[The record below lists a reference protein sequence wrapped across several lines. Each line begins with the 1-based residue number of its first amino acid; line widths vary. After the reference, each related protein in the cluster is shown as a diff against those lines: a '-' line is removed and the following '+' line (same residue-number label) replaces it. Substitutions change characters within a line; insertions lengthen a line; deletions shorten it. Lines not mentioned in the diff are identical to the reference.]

1 MKFLTIYPNIRD
13 DTFLHASEFFSNDSS
28 TDRRRDISIHSNVQ
42 SLTQV
47 LQKRSVCRYKTFHTI
62 KTSFLHLS
70 IPLYSLFHVS
80 DLFDPLATVLL
91 LLLLLLSLSLSL
103 SLCLSLSLSLSLSVR
118 NKSVPFNNTGWLP
131 AEIYAVANFPESL
144 GTVLEHRRN
153 GRGPDLYKIVMRRRA
168 L

>member
-91 LLLLLLSLSLSL
+91 LLLLLSLSLSI
-103 SLCLSLSLSLSLSVR
+103 SLSLSQKQVSTVQQHWVIASR
-118 NKSVPFNNTGWLP
+118 NLCCRKFSRIAW
-131 AEIYAVANFPESL
+131 Y
-144 GTVLEHRRN
+144 GT
-153 GRGPDLYKIVMRRRA
+153 RA
-168 L
+168 STKWSRARFI